1 MLKYF
6 HATTC
11 WMAVWLFVCLI
22 NPNANAQDSPPQ
34 AHSGAQTLSLGE
46 VEKEIGNAY
55 EKIQAAQRSATAETA
70 ARVGLTLEDLKAQV
84 EKYTLLK
91 AALSDLATALKRKE
105 ALAGQLEKVQ
115 EASKASIRQS
125 VSSEPPYSL
134 SFYDRFLQEAEQIE
148 QTLKNLELAIP
159 VANKTLEALQ
169 QRQAKVEQALQEL
182 AEPDE
187 TGQTSSASSI
197 WKADLLRIDERILE
211 VQLTH
216 SRAHLENLKA
226 EESIA
231 DLNYQTHRKQLD
243 WVKVNLSVSQ
253 EDLDQQLAAL
263 DKRIDQLNKTLDRL
277 IAEKSKI
284 ERTYDPQL
292 LASHV
297 NGVSDSATVAQERLQ
312 TQALWQETR
321 QIGIDQTMESIRM
334 LTDQKRVWQRRYDLH
349 RNAQRADQL
358 AAWEAAS
365 GQEVRKREQMIG
377 AEQREQNGTMQQIDA
392 IENRLAN
399 TAKPPTLVAQIKAQ
413 ADALRQRIRQ
423 SIEFSGLLYASVQLD
438 RRFLNEINAQ
448 QAQTP
453 FFDQVM
459 KVVLTAKRVWEYQV
473 WMIDGNPVTVGKVF
487 IALVILLVGLFA
499 AKKVIKTIGRRL
511 LQRTQVKQT
520 TAATIEKLF
529 SYLAYTMVVLFALRI
544 VNIPLA
550 AFAFLGGAVAIG
562 IGFGAQNLI
571 NNFISGFIIMGEKP
585 VGLNDLIEVEGVVGK
600 VEEIGAR
607 CTRVRTGENIDI
619 LVPNSAFLEKNITN
633 WTRTDNSIRTHVTV
647 GVMYGSPV
655 DQVRTLLLQAAGGVK
670 EVAKTPSPFVLF
682 TDFGDS
688 ALIFEVYFWIRV
700 NRVIERRTVESEMR
714 FRIDALFREAD
725 IVIAYP
731 QQDVH
736 LYAEQPLSIKTVPE
750 G

>member
-6 HATTC
+6 HAAAC
-11 WMAVWLFVCLI
+11 WMAVWLLVCLS
-22 NPNANAQDSPPQ
+22 NPYANAQDSPPQ
-34 AHSGAQTLSLGE
+34 VLTDDQSISLDQ
-46 VEKEIGNAY
+46 VEKEIADVYN
-55 EKIQAAQRSATAETA
+55 KIQAGQSSAA
-70 ARVGLTLEDLKAQV
+70 AKAGGKTGAGLEDLEARV

-91 AALSDLATALKRKE
+91 TSLSDLASALKRKE
-105 ALAGQLEKVQ
+105 ALAGQLEKVR
-115 EASKASIRQS
+115 EASNASVRQS
-125 VSSEPPYSL
+125 VNREPPYSL

-148 QTLKNLELAIP
+148 QTLKSLELAIP
-159 VANKTLEALQ
+159 LANKSLEALK
-169 QRQAKVEQALQEL
+169 QRQVKVDQALQEL
-182 AEPDE
+182 AEQDE

-197 WKADLLRIDERILE
+197 LKADLLRIDKRVLE
-211 VQLTH
+211 VQLNH
-216 SRAHLENLKA
+216 SRTHLENLKA

-231 DLNYQTHRKQLD
+231 DLNHQTHRKQLD
-243 WVKVNLSVSQ
+243 WVKANLSVSQ
-253 EDLDQQLAAL
+253 DDLDQQLAAL
-263 DKRIDQLNKTLDRL
+263 DKRIDQLNQALDRL

-292 LASHV
+292 LAGQV
-297 NGVSDSATVAQERLQ
+297 NGVSNSATVAQERIQ
-312 TQALWQETR
+312 TQALWYETR

-334 LTDQKRVWQRRYDLH
+334 LSDQKRIWQQRYDLL
-349 RNAQRADQL
+349 RSAQSADQL
-358 AAWEAAS
+358 AAWEAEAQ
-365 GQEVRKREQMIG
+365 QEIRKREQMIG
-377 AEQREQNGTMQQIDA
+377 AEQRRQNGTMQQIDA
-392 IENRLAN
+392 IETQMAD
-399 TAKPPTLVAQIKAQ
+399 TKKPPSIIAQFKSQ
-413 ADALRQRIRQ
+413 ANALRQRIRQ

-438 RRFLNEINAQ
+438 RRFLNEVNAQ

-453 FFDQVM
+453 FFDQVV
-459 KVVLTAKRVWEYQV
+459 KVAVTAKRVWEYQV

-487 IALVILLVGLFA
+487 IALVILLVGIFT
-499 AKKVIKTIGRRL
+499 AKRVIGTIGRRL
-511 LQRTQVKQT
+511 LLRTQIKQT

-529 SYLAYTMVVLFALRI
+529 SYLAYTLVVLFALRI

-585 VGLNDLIEVEGVVGK
+585 VGLNDLIEVDGVVGK

-633 WTRTDNSIRTHVTV
+633 WTRTDNDIRTHVTV

-655 DQVRTLLLQAAGGVK
+655 DQVRTLLLQAAGAVK
-670 EVAKTPSPFVLF
+670 EVAKTPPPFVLF

-725 IVIAYP
+725 IVIAFP